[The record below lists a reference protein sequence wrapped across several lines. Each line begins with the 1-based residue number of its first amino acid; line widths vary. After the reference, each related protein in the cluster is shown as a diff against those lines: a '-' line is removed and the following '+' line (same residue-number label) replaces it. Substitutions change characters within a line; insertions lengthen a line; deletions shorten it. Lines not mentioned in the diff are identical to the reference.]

1 MSIVRGPAF
10 EPLRINQMEL
20 RNRVVRTAHGVLL
33 PWADDGGGQID
44 YHVARAKGGTALAII
59 GIGGVHATN
68 PTVIPTHEDRV
79 VPGLRAISSAVHE
92 HGMKIVQQ
100 LWHGGAV
107 KPNALGGSPW
117 SSSPIPNETTGVVP
131 IAMTQAMI
139 DEMVE
144 AFALAAGRV
153 KAAGMDGVEIH
164 GANGYLVNQFLSRAS
179 NLRED
184 NYGGPLANRLRFAQE
199 VLDAVRSVVGKDF
212 VVGLRLT
219 SNEYV
224 EDGLQP
230 ADTAEIAQ
238 ALESRIDYLN
248 VSLGSYWR
256 PDIIAAPMDEPMG
269 YQLDQSQIVT
279 KAVQIP
285 TIVTGRIMSMDMA
298 NHIVGEGI
306 SDMVSMVR
314 GLIADPEIV
323 RKSAEDK
330 TEQIRPCTGTLNC
343 VGSTLTGFFSCAVN
357 PSAGHEAER
366 PSLDGVEPV
375 ANPRNVLIAGGGP
388 AGLEAARSA
397 ALRGHHV
404 TVLEMRRTL
413 GGQAN
418 IAARA
423 PFRSDYNAITA
434 YQGDELARLG
444 VTVKLNTPAEPD
456 IIAELA
462 PDVLVVA
469 TGSEPRTDGIQLARP
484 VTPLPGFGLPHVY
497 SSWDLFGAGRKVTTG
512 SAALVF
518 DDTGEH
524 EAINVADELVS
535 RGVEVIYV
543 TQFDS
548 MGARIMARNNT
559 VAPTLRRISAAG
571 TQLLPRAHLREIT
584 PTDVVVRAGDKDRRI
599 AVDSVF
605 FVGINL
611 PNRELPDYL
620 EDFTGEV
627 HVIGDAAGFH
637 TLARAIGDGD
647 AIGRNL

>member
-1 MSIVRGPAF
+1 MHGPAF
-10 EPLRINQMEL
+10 EPLRINQLEL

-79 VPGLRAISSAVHE
+79 VPGLRSISDAVHE

-100 LWHGGAV
+100 IWHGGAV
-107 KPNALGGSPW
+107 KPNALGGAPW
-117 SSSPIPNETTGVVP
+117 SSSPVPNETTGIVP
-131 IAMTQAMI
+131 IVMTKAMI

-179 NLRED
+179 NFRED
-184 NYGGPLANRLRFAQE
+184 EYGGSFENRLRFAIE
-199 VLDAVRSVVGKDF
+199 VLDAARSVVGADF
-212 VVGLRLT
+212 VLGLRLT
-219 SNEYV
+219 SNEFV
-224 EDGLQP
+224 EEGLDP
-230 ADTAEIAQ
+230 IETARIAQ

-256 PDIIAAPMDEPMG
+256 PDIIAAPMDEPLG
-269 YQLDQSQIVT
+269 YQLEQSQIVT
-279 KAVQIP
+279 KAVEVP

-298 NHIVGEGI
+298 NYVVGEGI

-323 RKSAEDK
+323 RKSAEGR
-330 TEQIRPCTGTLNC
+330 TAEIRPCTGTLNC
-343 VGSTLTGFFSCAVN
+343 VGSTLTGFFACAVN

-366 PSLDGVEPV
+366 PSLEEVEPV
-375 ANPRNVLIAGGGP
+375 ETPRRVLVAGGGP

-404 TVLEMRRTL
+404 TLYELRRTL

-423 PFRSDYNAITA
+423 PYRSDFNAITS
-434 YQGDELARLG
+434 YQGDELRRLG
-444 VTVKLNTPAEPD
+444 VKVRLNSPVDPD
-456 IIAELA
+456 VVAELA

-469 TGSEPRTDGIQLARP
+469 TGSEPRDDGIQLARP
-484 VTPLPGFGLPHVY
+484 ATPLNGFRLPHVY
-497 SSWDLFGAGRKVTTG
+497 SSWDLLGAGRRVVTGTT
-512 SAALVF
+512 ALVF

-524 EAINVADELVS
+524 DAINVADELVS
-535 RGVEVIYV
+535 RGVQVVYV

-559 VAPTLRRISAAG
+559 VAPTLRRISGAG
-571 TQLLPRAHLREIT
+571 SRVVPRAHLREIT
-584 PTDVVVRAGDKDRRI
+584 PTDVLVRAGDTDLRI
-599 AVDSVF
+599 EADSVF
-605 FVGINL
+605 FVGINA
-611 PNRELPDYL
+611 PNRDLPDYL

-637 TLARAIGDGD
+637 TLARAIHDGD
-647 AIGRNL
+647 AIGRSI